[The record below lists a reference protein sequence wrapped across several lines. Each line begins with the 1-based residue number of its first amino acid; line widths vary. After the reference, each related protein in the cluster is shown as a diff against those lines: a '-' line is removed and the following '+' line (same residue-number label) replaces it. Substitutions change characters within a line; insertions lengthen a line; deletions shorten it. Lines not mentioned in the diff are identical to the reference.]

1 MRASFVVDTLTYLHR
16 GGRCSAT
23 SALVGGILKI
33 KPRIVVKHGKMDA
46 DKKYRGNLD
55 KVIMQYVMDMEE
67 DLKHAKR
74 DRVFITHSG
83 CDEAVVEKVR
93 EYLKGLKR
101 FTKIVETRAGGV
113 ISSHCGPGT
122 LGVLFIANGDKF
134 GPYDKQF
141 DLNKNGIMEEDEKAA
156 EAAYISHLVE
166 EEKQNGTIEE
176 DEDDE

>member
-1 MRASFVVDTLTYLHR
+1 
-16 GGRCSAT
+16 
-23 SALVGGILKI
+23 
-33 KPRIVVKHGKMDA
+33 MDA

-141 DLNKNGIMEEDEKAA
+141 DLNKNGIMEEDGKAA

-166 EEKQNGTIEE
+166 EEKRNGTIEE